1 MIDEIASKY
10 ASALFAVARE
20 ENALETYLKEVK
32 KIRHAL
38 FYNEQFIY
46 ILASYKLDD
55 EKKMKI
61 LDETLKDL
69 SLIPLKKLIFLI
81 AKNGRARKIIYIL
94 DDFIHQAHLYLGIRE
109 GYIYSTY
116 PLSEESQE
124 KIKDYVK
131 KKLGYEVYLSNRIDT
146 SLIGGFKVVCG
157 DRIIDM
163 SIKRKLKNLKKSLH
177 GKEIATYEN

>member
-20 ENALETYLKEVK
+20 ENALETYLDEVK
-32 KIRHAL
+32 KIRSVL
-38 FYNEQFIY
+38 FQNESFIY

-55 EKKMKI
+55 TKKTKI
-61 LDETLKDL
+61 LDETFKDL
-69 SLIPLKKLIFLI
+69 SLIPLKKFI
-81 AKNGRARKIIYIL
+81 ALVTKNGRARKLIYIL
-94 DDFIHQAHLYLGIRE
+94 DDFIHQAHLFLGIRE

-116 PLSEESQE
+116 PLDEKSQE
-124 KIKDYVK
+124 KIKDYVRK
-131 KKLGYEVYLSNRIDT
+131 NLGCEVYLSNRIDT

-163 SIKRKLKNLKKSLH
+163 SIKRKLKNLKKSLR